1 MLRHVRVSY
10 FSFKQALNS
19 IGIAKQNKAVKII
32 LLKNSTFQTCNL
44 FKGYYSLVKQ
54 TKLLFNLKPFIMYSK
69 LLAITPIAT
78 NNYVAFTFF
87 VGTMA
92 MLAASV
98 FFFFEVSNTDKKW
111 RTSVLIS
118 GLITFIAAVHYY
130 YMRDYQLA
138 TGESPTFFRYVDW
151 LLTVPLMCVEFF
163 LITKKAGAKVSLLW
177 KLIAASVFM
186 LVTGYIGEGIYP
198 TEKQSWIWGFISS
211 LGYFYIVYLI
221 WFGEV
226 AKLAQVAGPAVAK
239 ANRTL
244 AWFVL
249 VGWAIYPIGYI
260 AGTEGGLFGVRVLEG
275 LSMDIIY
282 NIGDAV
288 NKIGFGLVIY
298 VLAQSDEPKEKA

>member
-1 MLRHVRVSY
+1 MHSLFLDIHV
-10 FSFKQALNS
+10 
-19 IGIAKQNKAVKII
+19 IAN
-32 LLKNSTFQTCNL
+32 
-44 FKGYYSLVKQ
+44 
-54 TKLLFNLKPFIMYSK
+54 
-69 LLAITPIAT
+69 

-87 VGTMA
+87 VGCMA

-111 RTSVLIS
+111 RTSVLVS

-130 YMRDYQLA
+130 YMREYNLA
-138 TGESPTFFRYVDW
+138 TNESPTFFRYVDW
-151 LLTVPLMCVEFF
+151 ILTVPLMCVEFY
-163 LITKKAGAKVSLLW
+163 LITKKAGAKIGLLW
-177 KLIAASVFM
+177 RLIAASVFM
-186 LVTGYIGEGIYP
+186 LVTGYIGEAIYP

-211 LGYFYIVYLI
+211 LGYLYIAYLI

-226 AKLAQVAGPAVAK
+226 AKLAKTAGPAVAK
-239 ANRTL
+239 ANRAL

-260 AGTEGGLFGVRVLEG
+260 AGTEGGLFGMKIFSG

-298 VLAQSDEPKEKA
+298 ALSQSDKAAE